1 MSQAPQLLARFL
13 LPIAPPSTHC
23 YLPTG
28 DVTSD
33 PTHRLLWLLTSM
45 FSSSLIFIISTNIF
59 FDPDILERLAAPIK
73 WENWGPSSSR
83 VFWYQYP
90 WMAGIGGNRVLLMF
104 PTVDQ
109 SPDGAPRV
117 RPAMKCRLH
126 MMDFSPLAVAR
137 RQGLGRVVK
146 EPSTVQLTASANL
159 VTSLPYV
166 EVVSERTYSY
176 DDGVLLQIWIDN
188 DRIILLTDATG
199 VGAPHFSSK
208 SNILILS
215 RNGDLRSSRS
225 RGGKLRRLSTLKTLI

>member
-1 MSQAPQLLARFL
+1 
-13 LPIAPPSTHC
+13 
-23 YLPTG
+23 
-28 DVTSD
+28 
-33 PTHRLLWLLTSM
+33 
-45 FSSSLIFIISTNIF
+45 
-59 FDPDILERLAAPIK
+59 
-73 WENWGPSSSR
+73 
-83 VFWYQYP
+83 
-90 WMAGIGGNRVLLMF
+90 MAGIGGNRVLLMF

-109 SPDGAPRV
+109 LPDGAPRV

-146 EPSTVQLTASANL
+146 EPSTVQLAASANL

-188 DRIILLTDATG
+188 DRIVLLTNDTG